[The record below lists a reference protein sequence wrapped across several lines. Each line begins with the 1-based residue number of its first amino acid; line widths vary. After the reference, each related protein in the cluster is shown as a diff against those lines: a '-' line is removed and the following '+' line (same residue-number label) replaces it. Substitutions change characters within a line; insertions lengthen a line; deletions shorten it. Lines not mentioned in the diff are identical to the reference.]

1 MKFATLLLT
10 LALTTPTLA
19 DAVEDVRQ
27 AEIAFAKAFADRDKE
42 KFFSM
47 IANDATFLSGLT
59 TARGKQ
65 AVVAR
70 WSRFFESPQAPF
82 SWGPE
87 RVSVSADGKLGL
99 STGPVFDPKGN
110 HVGDY
115 ISTWRKEADGSW
127 KIVFDSNGPG
137 PAVIEKVEE
146 GFVNADD
153 GLKLYYRKTGSGP
166 ITMIVPLDSYLHD
179 SFRQFAD
186 IATVI
191 TYDPRNRGKSGR
203 AQDPKTWTIQQDV
216 RDLEAVRRE
225 LKIEKFVPA
234 GYSYLGLMVALYT
247 LDHPSHVT
255 RVVQLGPAPFRTLPD
270 RPQPEA
276 AAAFEAAQKKI
287 EQLRAANAS
296 PRELCVAFW
305 DIFKVTMVGNPAN
318 AAKFDTSFCELENEW
333 GQNLMPHFA
342 KLFESIDALTVTPEQ
357 LQSVKVPVL
366 TIHGT
371 KDRNALYESG
381 VLWASTLPDARLVT
395 VQDAAHNAWLDDPA
409 TVFGSIRHFLR
420 GEWPHGATSPPK

>member
-1 MKFATLLLT
+1 MRSATILLT
-10 LALTTPTLA
+10 LSLTLPTFA
-19 DAVEDVRQ
+19 DAIEEVRQ

-59 TARGKQ
+59 TAQGKD
-65 AVVAR
+65 AVVKR

-99 STGPVFDPKGN
+99 STGPVYDPKGT

-127 KIVFDSNGPG
+127 KIIFDSNGPG

-146 GFVNADD
+146 GFVPADD
-153 GLKLYYRKTGSGP
+153 GLKLYYRKVGSGP
-166 ITMIVPLDSYLHD
+166 VTMIVPLDAYLHEQ
-179 SFRQFAD
+179 FRQFAD

-191 TYDPRNRGKSGR
+191 TYDPRNRGRSGR
-203 AQDPKTWTIQQDV
+203 SEDQKTSTIQQDV
-216 RDLEAVRRE
+216 RDLEAVRRH
-225 LKIEKFVPA
+225 LKIERFVPV

-247 LDHPSHVT
+247 LEHPERVT
-255 RVVQLGPAPFRTLPD
+255 RVVQLGPAPFRKFPEK
-270 RPQPEA
+270 PQPEA
-276 AAAFEAAQKKI
+276 AAAFEEAQKKI
-287 EQLRAANAS
+287 ETLRAANAS
-296 PRELCVAFW
+296 QRDLCVAFW
-305 DIFKVTMVGNPAN
+305 DIFKVTFVGNPAN

-333 GQNLMPHFA
+333 GRNLLPHFA
-342 KLFESIDALTVTPEQ
+342 KLFESIDALNLTPER
-357 LQSVKVPVL
+357 LENLRVPVL

-371 KDRNALYESG
+371 KDRNAPYEGG
-381 VLWASTLPDARLVT
+381 VLWAATLPDARLVT
-395 VQDAAHNAWLDDPA
+395 VGDAAHNAWLDDPA

-420 GEWPHGATSPPK
+420 GEWPLGATSPPR